1 MARPRPGNSSEVHVE
16 LIVGLIFVIALCAFG
31 GLGLAVGASAEG
43 PDPDPPLHSPMRLR
57 LTRAALLAS
66 AAYLSLLG
74 AGAAAVGAWLD
85 DPAIGRAEAVVFL
98 LEGAVDLGLAL
109 FVLLPGWTLR
119 RVWLLRL
126 VATCWLVVGPPAVV
140 FTLGRGPLATFYLG
154 FEPAAWAVFS
164 VVIGAT
170 LVWLASLGGGT
181 VEAESSRKANGPKTP
196 HARGILAAIALACVV
211 AVSSWPMAQF
221 AGVLTMGSCT
231 PQWLVP
237 SNPGFCVR
245 GEFDRRM
252 LTVSGETTLPDGAL
266 VDVTVTSDDYP
277 LIDRP
282 ANLRVA
288 VKDGAWEAVF
298 DMSRDRSSP
307 ITVTA
312 EFSLSGQPAEA
323 QQRYGEKG
331 SSLNGPAARDGG
343 PDLGRN
349 LLVTLHMRVG

>member
-1 MARPRPGNSSEVHVE
+1 VE
-16 LIVGLIFVIALCAFG
+16 LIAGIVFVIALCGFG
-31 GLGLAVGASAEG
+31 GLGIAIGATAEG
-43 PDPDPPLHSPMRLR
+43 PDPAPPLASPVRVR
-57 LTRAALLAS
+57 ATRAALLAI
-66 AAYLSLLG
+66 AAYLALLG

-98 LEGAVDLGLAL
+98 LEAAVDLGLAVFL
-109 FVLLPGWTLR
+109 LLPGWTLR

-154 FEPAAWAVFS
+154 FDPAGWAVFS
-164 VVIGAT
+164 VVVGAT
-170 LVWLASLGGGT
+170 LVWLASLGGGGANA
-181 VEAESSRKANGPKTP
+181 EAGGKLDGPTTPAASSEVPPT

-252 LTVSGETTLPDGAL
+252 LTISGETTLPDGAL
-266 VDVTVTSDDYP
+266 VDVTVASDDYP

-282 ANLRVA
+282 AILRVA
-288 VKDGAWEAVF
+288 VKDGAFEAVF

-312 EFSLSGQPAEA
+312 EFTLAGQPAVA
-323 QQRYGEKG
+323 QQLYGEKG
-331 SSLNGPAARDGG
+331 SGLNGPAARDNGS
-343 PDLGRN
+343 DLGRS
-349 LLVTLHMRVG
+349 LLVTLHMQVG